1 VAQLSGPPISA
12 TFLIEKKFWLF
23 FGSPVYGSPRAGAR
37 YHPRHYARIQSIHAQ
52 MKPPT
57 YVVVAIRKIT
67 DADTFKTLLPK
78 EEAANTVFNYI

>member
-1 VAQLSGPPISA
+1 MRRSFS
-12 TFLIEKKFWLF
+12 F
-23 FGSPVYGSPRAGAR
+23 S
-37 YHPRHYARIQSIHAQ
+37 QSIHAQ